1 MRDGNDNLT
10 VDLVGQVEPEKRGRG
25 RPKKEKTLSAKQ
37 RTAAYRARLK
47 RAEID
52 AIGFE
57 KDAST
62 QALLE
67 LLRSTIHRFENPDP
81 AKNEEQEN
89 TARENCAHSIGK
101 VLDVLRDR
109 YVK

>member
-10 VDLVGQVEPEKRGRG
+10 VDLVGEIGQEKRGRG
-25 RPKKEKTLSAKQ
+25 RPKKAVTVTGRE
-37 RTAAYRARLK
+37 RTAAYRRRLK

-57 KDAST
+57 EEAST
-62 QALLE
+62 AALLE
-67 LLRSTIHRFENPDP
+67 LLKSTIHRLEYPDYERT
-81 AKNEEQEN
+81 AEQEKIAQDN
-89 TARENCAHSIGK
+89 ASCGISK
-101 VLDVLRDR
+101 VLDALRHR

>member
-10 VDLVGQVEPEKRGRG
+10 VDLVGEVEPEKRGRG
-25 RPKKEKTLSAKQ
+25 RPKKEKTLSARV
-37 RTAAYRARLK
+37 RTQQYRARLK

-57 KDAST
+57 KEAST
-62 QALLE
+62 MALLE
-67 LLRSTIHRFENPDP
+67 LLKSTIHRFENPVSNYS
-81 AKNEEQEN
+81 AEQEK
-89 TARENCAHSIGK
+89 TAQENASHSIGK

>member
-10 VDLVGQVEPEKRGRG
+10 VDLVGEVGPEKRGRG
-25 RPKKEKTLSAKQ
+25 RPKKERTLSAKQ
-37 RTAAYRARLK
+37 RTANYRARLK

-57 KDAST
+57 KEAST
-62 QALLE
+62 MALIE
-67 LLRSTIHRFENPDP
+67 LLKSTIHRLEHPELERTIKQE
-81 AKNEEQEN
+81 AIAQEN
-89 TARENCAHSIGK
+89 ASYSIGK